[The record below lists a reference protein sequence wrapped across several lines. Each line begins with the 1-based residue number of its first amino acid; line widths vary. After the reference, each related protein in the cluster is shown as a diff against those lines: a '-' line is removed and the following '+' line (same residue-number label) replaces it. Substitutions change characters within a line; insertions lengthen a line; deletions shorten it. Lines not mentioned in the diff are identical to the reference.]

1 MKNLE
6 LVAPAGDYQK
16 LEYAYRYGAD
26 ACYVGMSAFSLRSK
40 TTEFDAESVVRG
52 RALAKKLKKFFF
64 MTVNIYPRNSKIPAF
79 IKHIKWLRD
88 EVKPDALI
96 AADAGVISIIKEVW
110 PKARIHLSVQAN
122 NVNYRSVQFWR
133 DQGVKRVILSRE
145 LNLEEVREIH
155 KKVPDI
161 ELEYFVHGAI
171 CVAYSGRCLLSNYMS
186 FRDSNQGACV
196 QACRFKYKLL
206 EEASYGP
213 KVDLLNKKIVLEEEM
228 RPREYMPI
236 SEDEHGT
243 YIMNSRDLCMLPYLK
258 EMADA
263 GITSFKIEGRS
274 KTVYYVAS
282 VCKIYRQAIED
293 LKAGRPFDESL
304 MDEAYKIASR
314 GYTPGFLFGDLGKNS
329 MRYEKSSP
337 IGGAK
342 FVGIVGK
349 EVSKGEYLVDVR
361 NRVSTGEVLEVVLPD
376 SVVSIKVKEF
386 KDIKGNPLTEVHGG
400 VGNRVFVLGK
410 KGLEG
415 GLLRING

>member
-1 MKNLE
+1 MRIPE

-26 ACYVGMSAFSLRSK
+26 ACYAGMSAFSLRSK
-40 TTEFDAESVVRG
+40 TTEFDIESVIRG
-52 RALAKKLKKFFF
+52 RTLAKKLKKKFF

-79 IKHIKWLRD
+79 IKHVKWLKN

-96 AADAGVISIIKEVW
+96 VADAGVISIIKEVW

-133 DQGVKRVILSRE
+133 DQGVRRVILSRE

-206 EEASYGP
+206 EEASSGP
-213 KVDLLNKKIVLEEEM
+213 KVDLLNKKIVLEEEV
-228 RPREYMPI
+228 RPCEYMPI

-243 YIMNSRDLCMLPYLK
+243 YIMNSRDICMLPYLG
-258 EMADA
+258 ELADA

-282 VCKIYRQAIED
+282 ICKIYRRALDD
-293 LKAGRPFDESL
+293 LKAGRSFDASL
-304 MDEAYKIASR
+304 MDEAYKVASR

-329 MRYEKSSP
+329 MRYEKSGP

-342 FVGIVGK
+342 FVGVVGREIV
-349 EVSKGEYLVDVR
+349 KGEYVVDVR
-361 NRVSTGEVLEVVLPD
+361 NRILVGEALEVVLPGGIV
-376 SVVSIKVKEF
+376 SVRVKGF
-386 KDIKGNPLTEVHGG
+386 KDMKGNPLSEVHGG
-400 VGNRVFVLGK
+400 AGNKIFVLGNS
-410 KGLEG
+410 GFEG
-415 GLLRING
+415 GLFRLPI